1 MKVKRTIK
9 GMGLIVVEN
18 AVNASIKAVQDM
30 VNTALGFKLL

>member
-1 MKVKRTIK
+1 
-9 GMGLIVVEN
+9 MGLIVVEN